1 MNLTEKIIA
10 KHADKK
16 KVTPG
21 EIVEVSVDW
30 CMANDATISL
40 NIDIFNNEFGFTNV
54 WDSEKIIFIND
65 HQIPA
70 DSVNTATVHQKTR
83 EFCKKHKIRC
93 HESDG
98 VCHQIMFENYVKPG
112 ELIVAADSHTCSY
125 GCIAAVSAGMGST
138 DIAAVMGTGKTW
150 LKVPETIKFD
160 LKGVLPQGVFAKD
173 VILKIIKDLSASG
186 ATYKTVEFSGEIIS
200 RFSISERFTLC
211 NMVIEAGG
219 KSAMIAPDEK
229 VVSMFNDKNVD
240 WNFLIADAN
249 AAYSQTILYD
259 FSELAPQVACPHFVD
274 NVQDITQVEGTRI
287 DQAFLGSCTN
297 GRLDDLIIGANLL
310 KGKKIS
316 PDVRLL
322 VTPASIDIYQ
332 EALRQGI
339 IHIFLEAGAMVNHPG
354 CSTCWGACQG
364 VLAKGQTMISSA
376 NRNFKGRAGSPES
389 DIYLA
394 SPATVIASAI
404 EGLITDPRK
413 LLEETK

>member
-10 KHADKK
+10 KHANKDNVK
-16 KVTPG
+16 PG

-40 NIDIFNNEFGFTNV
+40 NIDIFKNNFGFTTV
-54 WDSEKIIFIND
+54 WDPEKIIFVND
-65 HQIPA
+65 HQVPA
-70 DSVNTATVHQKTR
+70 DSVNTASVHQKTR
-83 EFCKKHKIRC
+83 KFCKEQGIRC

-98 VCHQIMFENYVKPG
+98 VCHQIMFEKYVKPG

-125 GCIAAVSAGMGST
+125 GCIGAVSTGMGST

-160 LKGVLPQGVFAKD
+160 LNGVLQQGAFAKD
-173 VILKIIKDLSASG
+173 VILKILKDLTASG
-186 ATYKTVEFSGEIIS
+186 ATYKTIEFTGEVIS
-200 RFSISERFTLC
+200 HFSISERFTLC

-229 VVSMFNDKNVD
+229 VVSMFKNENID
-240 WNFLIADAN
+240 WDFLTIDSTAT
-249 AAYSQTILYD
+249 YSQTISYD
-259 FSELAPQVACPHFVD
+259 LSDLVPQVACPHFVD
-274 NVQDITQVEGTRI
+274 NVQDIAKVEGTRI

-297 GRLDDLIIGANLL
+297 GRLDDLTIGANLL
-310 KGKKIS
+310 RGKKIS
-316 PDVRLL
+316 SDVRLL
-322 VTPASIDIYQ
+322 VTPASVDIYQ

-339 IHIFLEAGAMVNHPG
+339 INVFIEAGAIVNHPG

-394 SPATVIASAI
+394 SPATVIVSAI
-404 EGLITDPRK
+404 EGKITDPRK
-413 LLEETK
+413 FLKEIK